1 MVTTSVKKLTF
12 AEFVQQY
19 PDGYGI
25 FELVNGEI
33 VRVEPTRAHKNVA
46 RFLVKSFDRE
56 IDRLELD
63 YIVDKDILI
72 RTVTAN
78 GQEQGRN
85 PDVSVVK
92 ASLWNSNV
100 TAYGALVE
108 PIQLAVEV
116 TSTNWEDDYV
126 DKLDEYQ
133 RLGIAEYWIVD
144 YLAIASRNYLGNPKV
159 PTVFVYQLIDG
170 QYQVQ
175 AFKGSDRIISPT
187 FPELQ
192 ITVDQVVN
200 SSQMGKL

>member
-1 MVTTSVKKLTF
+1 MVTTPVKKLTF
-12 AEFVQQY
+12 AEFLEQY

-33 VRVEPTRAHKNVA
+33 VRVEPTRSHKNVA
-46 RFLVKSFDRE
+46 RFIMLSFNDE
-56 IDRLELD
+56 IRRLNLD
-63 YIVDKDILI
+63 YIADQTVLI

-100 TAYGALVE
+100 TAYGALIE

-116 TSTNWEDDYV
+116 TSTNWDDDYV

-159 PTVFVYQLIDG
+159 PTVFVYHLIEG
-170 QYQVQ
+170 QYQVTS
-175 AFKGSDRIISPT
+175 FRGDDKIISLT
-187 FPELQ
+187 FPELE
-192 ITVDQVVN
+192 ITVEQVVN